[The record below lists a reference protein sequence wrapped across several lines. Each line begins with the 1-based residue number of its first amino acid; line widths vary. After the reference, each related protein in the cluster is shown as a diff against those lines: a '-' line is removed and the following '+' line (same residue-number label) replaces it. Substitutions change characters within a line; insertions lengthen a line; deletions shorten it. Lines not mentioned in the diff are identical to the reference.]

1 MHHLSTHVVKAEPT
15 RPFLLLPSP
24 LPPRWSPDAQE
35 PPKYASY
42 QVDINN
48 CGPMMLD
55 VLFKIKDEQDAGLA
69 FRRSCRF
76 VWRIGVRRRSDGW
89 CGCDCVWA
97 LHTQEA
103 LRFLH

>member
-1 MHHLSTHVVKAEPT
+1 VWSRA
-15 RPFLLLPSP
+15 RPRRGPKVRPIHSC
-24 LPPRWSPDAQE
+24 RWSPDSQE

-69 FRRSCRF
+69 FRRSCR
-76 VWRIGVRRRSDGW
+76 
-89 CGCDCVWA
+89 
-97 LHTQEA
+97 
-103 LRFLH
+103 